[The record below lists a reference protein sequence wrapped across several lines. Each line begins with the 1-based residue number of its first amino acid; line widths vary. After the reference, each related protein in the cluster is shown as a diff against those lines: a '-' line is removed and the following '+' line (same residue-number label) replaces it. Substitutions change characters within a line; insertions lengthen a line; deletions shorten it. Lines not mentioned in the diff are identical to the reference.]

1 MTKFTVAMFAS
12 LATLIGANTFAASAE
27 QECQQ
32 LKNDH
37 DVIYAS
43 KGFCFKDPEAKAK
56 FGNDNCYTTKPKFS
70 EKEQQRLDAIKD
82 RQKELNMLYDDQNIF
97 ARIIRNELPAIRVY
111 EDDQVV
117 AFMDIMPQAEGH
129 TLVIPKTP
137 AVTLLDLAPEA
148 AAYTIQIVQKIAQA
162 MEKALDI
169 KGVVLMQLSGAAAGQ
184 TVPHVHFHLIPT
196 SVHELGKHALHMGDQ
211 EKIKALAEK
220 IKAVL

>member
-70 EKEQQRLDAIKD
+70 DKEQQRLDAIKD
-82 RQKELNMLYDDQNIF
+82 RQKELNC
-97 ARIIRNELPAIRVY
+97 
-111 EDDQVV
+111 
-117 AFMDIMPQAEGH
+117 
-129 TLVIPKTP
+129 K
-137 AVTLLDLAPEA
+137 
-148 AAYTIQIVQKIAQA
+148 
-162 MEKALDI
+162 
-169 KGVVLMQLSGAAAGQ
+169 
-184 TVPHVHFHLIPT
+184 
-196 SVHELGKHALHMGDQ
+196 
-211 EKIKALAEK
+211 
-220 IKAVL
+220 

>member
-56 FGNDNCYTTKPKFS
+56 FGNDNCYTTKPKLS

-82 RQKELNMLYDDQNIF
+82 RQKELNC
-97 ARIIRNELPAIRVY
+97 
-111 EDDQVV
+111 
-117 AFMDIMPQAEGH
+117 
-129 TLVIPKTP
+129 K
-137 AVTLLDLAPEA
+137 
-148 AAYTIQIVQKIAQA
+148 
-162 MEKALDI
+162 
-169 KGVVLMQLSGAAAGQ
+169 
-184 TVPHVHFHLIPT
+184 
-196 SVHELGKHALHMGDQ
+196 
-211 EKIKALAEK
+211 
-220 IKAVL
+220 